1 MLLLTPDSEHLDLVR
16 FRDLH
21 KSFAA
26 FPVLAGIDLSF
37 RRGEVTAVVGP
48 NGAGK
53 TTLIKCLL
61 GLVRPD
67 RGIVEVD
74 GNPVDSNGEYRR
86 GIGYMPQ
93 NPSFPENLTG
103 REVISLIRDMRGS
116 HTPVDLSLQRLLN
129 VEGELDKPIRTLS
142 GGTRQKIS
150 AVVAFLF
157 DPHLL
162 VLDEPTAGLDPVS
175 SAAFK
180 DHVRSVRERG
190 VGVILTSHVMSD
202 LEALSDRVV
211 FLLDGRVR
219 FDGALDDLRHETGE
233 RTLER
238 AISRLLSRD
247 AA

>member
-1 MLLLTPDSEHLDLVR
+1 MQLILPDADDRVLVHI
-16 FRDLH
+16 RDLH

-26 FPVLAGIDLSF
+26 FPVLTGIDLSF

-61 GLVRPD
+61 GLVTPD
-67 RGIVEVD
+67 RGLVEVD
-74 GNPVDSNGEYRR
+74 GKPVDVNGEYRR

-116 HTPVDLSLQRLLN
+116 GTPIDLALQRRLN

-162 VLDEPTAGLDPVS
+162 VLDEPTAGLDPVA

-180 DHVRSVRERG
+180 DHVRTVRDQG

-219 FDGALDDLRHETGE
+219 FDGALETLRSETGE
-233 RTLER
+233 PTLER
-238 AISRLLSRD
+238 AISRLLARE